1 MMKTILNLAF
11 LFLILSSCAKKGMP
25 PGGPEDRIPPRVV
38 STFPSPGSTQ
48 VSPNVEVEIA
58 FSERME
64 KKKTEASVFISPLPE
79 IPWKSSWRKSR
90 LSLKQPEPL
99 KSTTTYVITVGT
111 GAVDLRGNRM
121 RESYSFAFSTG
132 DFIDSCEISG
142 ETQIEEK
149 KEAGISVWAYPLDEK
164 ALVDLLADKP
174 TYVTQ
179 TDFEGKYSL
188 KNLGY
193 GKYRLFAVKDKNG
206 DLEWDIEDEPI
217 GVTTQDVRLDSL
229 IFSRTNMNFVLT
241 LKDTTPPSLTS
252 CQTLDRN
259 KLRLDFDESLQEKS
273 VPSVNNYLIS
283 AKNAAEQTLGVRL
296 AYFLGEDKTRVVLIT
311 NEMDPAAEYQLVVSE
326 VQDESGNKIDP
337 PFNSCSFPGTG
348 LADTVRLQILS
359 TRPKDKDYDV
369 ALDSYIRLFLSEPP
383 EKGSLE
389 SNFLLKG
396 ENEEPVKGKSFW
408 ESPVIFGFKPDSLL
422 SSRSAY
428 KLQLREIVDL
438 SGNPLDD
445 SLFEISFTT
454 LNKDTLGYVS
464 GEVKVLR
471 GDEEGNIV
479 VVLRK
484 IDSDAIRYETIL
496 KQPGQ
501 FYLDMVLP
509 GKYLAK
515 AFRDKDKDKKHDIGE
530 IFPYKPAEPYTTF
543 PDTIPVRSRWETE
556 KVDLNFE

>member
-1 MMKTILNLAF
+1 MKRAIILLV
-11 LFLILSSCAKKGMP
+11 LSLVFCFCAKKGMP
-25 PGGPEDRIPPRVV
+25 PGGPEDKTPPRVI
-38 STFPSPGSTQ
+38 STFPSADSTQ
-48 VSPNVEVEIA
+48 VGPNVEIEVA
-58 FSERME
+58 FSEKME
-64 KKKTEASVFISPLPE
+64 KKKTESSVFISPLPE
-79 IPWKSSWRKSR
+79 IPWGFSWHKNK
-90 LSLKQPEPL
+90 LNLKPPGPL
-99 KSTTTYVITVGT
+99 ELKTTYVITVGT

-121 RESYSFAFSTG
+121 RESRSFAFSTG

-149 KEAGISVWAYPLDEK
+149 KEAGISIWAYLLDDK
-164 ALVDLLADKP
+164 TSVDVLADKP

-193 GKYRLFAVKDKNG
+193 GKYRLFGVKDKNG

-217 GVTTQDVRLDSL
+217 GVTTQDVALDSL
-229 IFSRTNMNFVLT
+229 ILSRKNMNFVLT
-241 LKDTTPPSLTS
+241 LEDTTPPSLTG

-273 VPSVNNYLIS
+273 VLEVNNYLIS
-283 AKNAAEQTLGVRL
+283 PKNAAEQTLGVGL
-296 AYFLGEDKTRVVLIT
+296 AYFLGDDKTRVFLVT
-311 NEMDPAAEYQLVVSE
+311 SEMEPAAEYQLVVSE

-337 PFNSCSFPGTG
+337 AFNSCSFPGTA
-348 LADTVRLQILS
+348 LADTVKLEILS
-359 TRPKDKDYDV
+359 TQPKDKEKDV
-369 ALDSYIRLFLSEPP
+369 ALDSYVKIFLSEPP
-383 EKGSLE
+383 DKGLLE
-389 SNFLLKG
+389 LNFLLKG
-396 ENEEPVKGKSFW
+396 ENEKPVKGESFW
-408 ESPVIFGFKPDSLL
+408 ESPVIFVFKPDTLL
-422 SSRSAY
+422 SSKSTY
-428 KLQLREIVDL
+428 KVQLTQVFDL
-438 SGNPLDD
+438 SSNPLSD

-471 GDEEGNIV
+471 GDEEGNIAI
-479 VVLRK
+479 VLRK

-515 AFRDKDKDKKHDIGE
+515 AFLDKNKDEKHDIGE

-556 KVDLNFE
+556 KVELIFE

>member
-1 MMKTILNLAF
+1 MKRAIILLV
-11 LFLILSSCAKKGMP
+11 LSLVFFFCAKKGMP
-25 PGGPEDRIPPRVV
+25 PGGPEDRTPPRVI
-38 STFPSPGSTQ
+38 STFPPADSSQ
-48 VSPNVEVEIA
+48 VGPDVEIEIA
-58 FSERME
+58 FSEKME
-64 KKKTEASVFISPLPE
+64 KKNTESSVFISPLPE
-79 IPWKSSWRKSR
+79 TPWGFSWHKNR
-90 LSLKQPEPL
+90 LNLRRPQALKL
-99 KSTTTYVITVGT
+99 NTTYVITVGT
-111 GAVDLRGNRM
+111 GAVDLRGNRI

-149 KEAGISVWAYPLDEK
+149 KEAGISIWAYPLDDK
-164 ALVDLLADKP
+164 AQVDSLAGKP

-193 GKYRLFAVKDKNG
+193 GRYRLFAVRDKNG
-206 DLEWDIEDEPI
+206 DLEWDTEDEPI
-217 GVTTQDVRLDSL
+217 GVTTQDVALDSVT
-229 IFSRTNMNFVLT
+229 FSKKNMNFVLA
-241 LKDTTPPSLTS
+241 LEDTAHPSLIS

-259 KLRLDFDESLQEKS
+259 KLSLDFDENLQEKS
-273 VPSVNNYLIS
+273 VLEVHNYLIS
-283 AKNAAEQTLGVRL
+283 AKNAAEQTLGVRF
-296 AYFLGEDKTRVVLIT
+296 AYFLGEDKTRVLLVT
-311 NEMDPAAEYQLVVSE
+311 NEMDPAAEYQLVVSD

-337 PFNSCSFPGTG
+337 AFNSCSFPGTG
-348 LADTVRLQILS
+348 LADTVNLQILS
-359 TRPKDKDYDV
+359 TRPKDKEKDV
-369 ALDSYIRLFLSEPP
+369 ALDSYVKIFFSEPP
-383 EKGSLE
+383 DKGSLE

-396 ENEEPVKGKSFW
+396 ENEELVKGEPFW

-422 SSRSAY
+422 SSRSSY
-428 KLQLREIVDL
+428 KVQLRQVFDL
-438 SGNPLDD
+438 SNNPLGD

-464 GEVKVLR
+464 GEVKALT
-471 GDEEGNIV
+471 GEGEGNII

-484 IDSDAIRYETIL
+484 IDSDAIRYGTIL

-501 FYLDMVLP
+501 FLLDMVLP

-515 AFRDKDKDKKHDIGE
+515 AFLDKDEDEKHDIGD

-556 KVDLNFE
+556 KVDLDFE